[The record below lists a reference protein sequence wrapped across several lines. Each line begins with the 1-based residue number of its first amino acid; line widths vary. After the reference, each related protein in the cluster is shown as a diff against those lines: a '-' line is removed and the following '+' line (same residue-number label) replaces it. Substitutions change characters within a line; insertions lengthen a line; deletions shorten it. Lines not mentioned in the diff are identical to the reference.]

1 MFDVEKIAKTIK
13 EKRIEKN
20 MTQVALA
27 DFMGV
32 SYQAVS
38 NWERGNSMPDISKLE
53 DLCSVLGI
61 SVAELLGIE
70 NSETKTVEKIIK
82 NSEEVSIDEIAEV
95 APILPPETI
104 KAKTEKESHSQKI
117 NFRSLS
123 ELIEFLDEE
132 YVVGLVHKALEA
144 AKGAARKIDGLFD
157 VIEFIP
163 EKAIFEILKEA
174 GPEDLDSIAE
184 CIEDLSDES
193 LDFFAEKCIEFKR
206 TDIIFENAEFF
217 SEKALEKIV
226 DYCLE
231 RKMFDELSEIY
242 EFLEQDQLKKI
253 AKALIEN
260 DRSEDISDITFY
272 M

>member
-13 EKRIEKN
+13 EKRISKN

-27 DFMGV
+27 DLMGV

-38 NWERGNSMPDISKLE
+38 NWERGNSMPDILKLE
-53 DLCSVLGI
+53 DLCSVLEI
-61 SVAELLGIE
+61 SVEELLGIG
-70 NSETKTVEKIIK
+70 NIETKTVEKIIE
-82 NSEEVSIDEIAEV
+82 NSEEVSIEEIAEV

-104 KAKTEKESHSQKI
+104 KARTEKENSERKI

-123 ELIEFLDEE
+123 ELMEFLDEE
-132 YVVGLVHKALEA
+132 YIAGLVHKALER

-157 VIEFIP
+157 VIEYIP
-163 EKAIFEILKEA
+163 EESVFEIVEKA
-174 GPEDLDSIAE
+174 GPEDMDSIAE
-184 CIEDLSDES
+184 CIEDLDDKS
-193 LDFFAEKCIEFKR
+193 LDLFAEKCIGFKR
-206 TDIIFENAEFF
+206 VDIILENAEFF
-217 SEKALEKIV
+217 SEKALGKFV

-231 RKMFDELSEIY
+231 RKKFDEISEIY
-242 EFLEQDQLKKI
+242 EYLEQDQLKKI

-260 DRSEDISDITFY
+260 DRSEDISDVTLY